1 MFVFEATQLSYDIGG
16 ITFGGQPGEYPT
28 VLAASI
34 FYLGDRLI
42 IDEAAGEFDDQR
54 AYEIV
59 EDMRATCELAGV
71 PLLIDMIG
79 GSPRAM
85 ENYVSWIASTGLPFF
100 IDGTTP
106 AVRLAGARKA
116 IELGL
121 EERCVFNSI
130 GPETSQREID
140 ALLELNLKTCI
151 VMTHNARKPTF
162 QGKFDIADEVLETA
176 DKAGFSQFIFDTAVL
191 DLVEPGP
198 CSKTIWMLKNKYGYP
213 AGCSPTHIV
222 RDRWIHGRARFGS
235 LGYTAA
241 KVSLATS
248 IMMMGADYFMYG
260 IKQREIVPAMAM
272 VDAAIAYT
280 GRQQRIRPKARD
292 YPLLALLRADRPAI
306 AAPDGNQAAVTAPP
320 G

>member
-1 MFVFEATQLSYDIGG
+1 MFIFEAEQYAYDIGG
-16 ITFGGQPGEYPT
+16 VFFGGQPGEYPT

-42 IDEAAGEFDDQR
+42 IDEQAGDFDRQA
-54 AYEIV
+54 AYEVVDSMRDTAEKAAVPIV
-59 EDMRATCELAGV
+59 L
-71 PLLIDMIG
+71 DMIG
-79 GSPRAM
+79 GSPKAM
-85 ENYVSWIASTGLPFF
+85 ENYIEWVEPTGLPFYV
-100 IDGTTP
+100 DGTTP
-106 AVRLAGARKA
+106 KVRLAGARKVV
-116 IELGL
+116 ELGL
-121 EERCVFNSI
+121 QDRCVFNSI

-140 ALLELNLKTCI
+140 AVKELGIKTCI

-162 QGKFDIADEVLETA
+162 QGKFDIADEVLENA
-176 DKAGFSQFIFDTAVL
+176 QEAGFTQFIFDTAVL

-222 RDRWIHGRARFGS
+222 RDRWGHGRQRFGK

-260 IKQREIVPAMAM
+260 IKQTEIVPAMAM
-272 VDAAIAYT
+272 VDASIAYT
-280 GRQQRIRPKARD
+280 ARQQRIRPKTRNH
-292 YPLLALLRADRPAI
+292 PLFALMRTNGSESR
-306 AAPDGNQAAVTAPP
+306 
-320 G
+320 